1 MKLAGVV
8 EVAVADV
15 VVVAFEAVGAGAVEL
30 PTGKGAAEV
39 AGVGAGSGVEVVKV
53 DGRATGVEEAEVL
66 LEEELV
72 EEAPPLATGVAPE
85 PEQG

>member
-1 MKLAGVV
+1 M
-8 EVAVADV
+8 ADV

-53 DGRATGVEEAEVL
+53 VGRATGVEEAEVL
-66 LEEELV
+66 LEEELEEELV
-72 EEAPPLATGVAPE
+72 EEGPPLATGVAPE

>member
-1 MKLAGVV
+1 M
-8 EVAVADV
+8 EVAGADV
-15 VVVAFEAVGAGAVEL
+15 VVDAFEAVGAGAVEL

-39 AGVGAGSGVEVVKV
+39 AGAGAGSGVEVVKV
-53 DGRATGVEEAEVL
+53 VGRATGVEEAEVA
-66 LEEELV
+66 LEEELVEELV